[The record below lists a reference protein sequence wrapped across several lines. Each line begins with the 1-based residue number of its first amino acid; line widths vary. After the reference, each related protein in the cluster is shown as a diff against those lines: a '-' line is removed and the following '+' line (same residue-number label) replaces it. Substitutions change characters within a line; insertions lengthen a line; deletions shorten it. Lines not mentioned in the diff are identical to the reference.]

1 MNKFKIYYKLFI
13 VFSVLIISG
22 CDSIFQSNPE
32 DVLSKYLEAALIG
45 DHKKAYSY
53 ISSKDKKNKSLQ
65 QYISE
70 KNKHSQSE
78 LVKLFIDKTTH
89 KILNIELNGNIANI
103 EVGTTTID
111 LKIITNEFVNASL
124 KAVNSGKSFQD
135 IQKDIAEKYN
145 KNQDLP
151 LNTYKSNHKLIKE
164 NNEWKVVLN
173 L

>member
-32 DVLSKYLEAALIG
+32 DVLSKYLEADLIG

-70 KNKHSQSE
+70 KSKHSQSE
-78 LVKLFIDKTTH
+78 LLKLFIDKTTH
-89 KILNIELNGNIANI
+89 KILDVELNGNTANI
-103 EVGTTTID
+103 EVGTATID

-124 KAVNSGKSFQD
+124 KAVSSGKSFQD
-135 IQKDIAEKYN
+135 IQKDIAEKY